1 MIGVVIMKKPT
12 IIISMP
18 QYSTKEDINNIR
30 KQYSDQYKVHI
41 VISGTEDSKEVIQNF
56 LLDSIT
62 K

>member
-1 MIGVVIMKKPT
+1 MKKPT

-18 QYSTKEDINNIR
+18 KNSTKEDIHNMR

-41 VISGTEDSKEVIQNF
+41 VISGTENHKDVIQFF
-56 LLDSIT
+56 LMESIT